1 MSECQQPDHGAAGL
15 LLAVTGKQRL
25 EGALIGAAREQLL
38 TIDQVEQGHWLAAQG
53 MDDVPVIDDVAVFAG
68 GVRPPATQRHQ
79 RRRAEKAFEPII
91 VKAHPQAMADQAGG
105 YRIEHLLE
113 GEPAGRGDGDD
124 RLLVIRRPVRRQCL
138 QRQALEIEALVA
150 VRETLAA
157 DRTAA

>member
-1 MSECQQPDHGAAGL
+1 MQRRYLDGDVGDGGWMWREATAKCVKIGQSAGIEFGVNSLGEIGFARPIMSECQQPDHGAAGL

-91 VKAHPQAMADQAGG
+91 VKAHPQ
-105 YRIEHLLE
+105 
-113 GEPAGRGDGDD
+113 P
-124 RLLVIRRPVRRQCL
+124 
-138 QRQALEIEALVA
+138 
-150 VRETLAA
+150 
-157 DRTAA
+157 